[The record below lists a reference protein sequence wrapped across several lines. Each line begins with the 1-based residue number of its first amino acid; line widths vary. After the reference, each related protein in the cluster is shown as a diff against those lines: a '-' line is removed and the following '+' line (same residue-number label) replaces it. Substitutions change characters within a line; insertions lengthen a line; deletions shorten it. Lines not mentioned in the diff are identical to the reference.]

1 MPLSRKPDLPAL
13 LRPCDSALNCN
24 RTRLP
29 WLTYFIARL
38 ANKPA
43 AFRARVARPRP
54 PFGCGGVSVTAGTGI
69 DSVNE
74 RSRRVYGSL
83 LRRQQRPPVALRPSG
98 NTSAVAHASSV
109 GSPSHHFG
117 AGVPSSSF
125 RLSSGLERLDGVRP
139 AAARWGVRRRHSPP
153 PFPIRRNLEP
163 RERRETV
170 MWHRSPVFPPLPRPA
185 IGQGSLG
192 RHQ

>member
-1 MPLSRKPDLPAL
+1 
-13 LRPCDSALNCN
+13 
-24 RTRLP
+24 
-29 WLTYFIARL
+29 
-38 ANKPA
+38 
-43 AFRARVARPRP
+43 
-54 PFGCGGVSVTAGTGI
+54 
-69 DSVNE
+69 
-74 RSRRVYGSL
+74 
-83 LRRQQRPPVALRPSG
+83 
-98 NTSAVAHASSV
+98 VAHASSV